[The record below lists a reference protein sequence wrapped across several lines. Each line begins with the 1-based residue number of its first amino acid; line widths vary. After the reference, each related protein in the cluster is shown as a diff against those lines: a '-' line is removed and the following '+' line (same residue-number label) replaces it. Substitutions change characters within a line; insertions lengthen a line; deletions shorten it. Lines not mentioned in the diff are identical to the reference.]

1 MQFLSQ
7 QLSNYFYK
15 QHFHKERQDE
25 IGKMMTTST
34 ILSKLYPYIAQ
45 K

>member
-1 MQFLSQ
+1 MQFLSL
-7 QLSNYFYK
+7 QLSTCFYK
-15 QHFHKERQDE
+15 QHFHNERQDE

-34 ILSKLYPYIAQ
+34 ILSKLHPYIAE